1 MPYKDPQGGLTA
13 AGRAHYKKTEGA
25 NLKPGVKNYSSASPA
40 DKKRWISWASR
51 FYGQKNLPPMKKPNG
66 EPTRAALTAA
76 AWGEAVPSDERA
88 ARAIYAKAV
97 ARKREL
103 QGDQGG
109 PMKKKTPKAKAK
121 PPFMK
126 GKIKAG
132 AKGEDSPMDK
142 KADKGKPGEKSR
154 FDLLADKMAERGY
167 KGKMPPQFMKK
178 K

>member
-1 MPYKDPQGGLTA
+1 MPYKDPHGGLTA
-13 AGRAHYKKTEGA
+13 AGRAHYKRTEGA

-76 AWGEAVPSDERA
+76 AWGEPVPSDERA
-88 ARAIYAKAV
+88 ARAIYAKAN

-103 QGDQGG
+103 QGGEV
-109 PMKKKTPKAKAK
+109 KKKNPKAKPK
-121 PPFMK
+121 PPFLK
-126 GKIKAG
+126 GKGKPP
-132 AKGEDSPMDK
+132 AKGENSPMDK

-154 FDLLADKMAERGY
+154 FDQLADKMAERGY
-167 KGKMPPQFMKK
+167 NGKVPPQFLKK
-178 K
+178 